1 MTSEP
6 NGLEIAIIGISG
18 RFPKSHTIDEFWEN
32 LKNGVE
38 LISEFPKSQQ
48 NSQVTSTG
56 HQQAPQTI
64 KAGSVLDNVE
74 QFDASFFGFNPREAE
89 AMDPQHRLFLECAW
103 EALENAGYDTEREE
117 RPIGVYAGV
126 GMSTYSFH
134 NLYPN
139 RELMESRGFLQTL
152 VGIDK
157 DYVPTRV
164 SYKLNLK
171 GPSISVGTACSSSL
185 VAVHLACQSLLS
197 GECDMALA
205 AGVSVKVPQNELT
218 LFPEEIVSP
227 DGHCRAFDG
236 KANGTIAGNG
246 IGVVVLKR
254 LEDALADGDYIYAV
268 IKGSAINNDG
278 ALKVGYTAPS
288 EEGQARVIRAAQ
300 VMAEVEPDTISYM
313 ETHGTGTPLGDPIEI
328 AAMTRAF
335 RGTTDKKGYCAI
347 GSVKTNVGHLDAAAG
362 ITGLIKTALALHH
375 QLLPPSLNFETPNPQ
390 IDFENSPFYVNTQ
403 CSEWKTNGTP
413 RRAGVSSFGFGGTN
427 VHVILEEAPA
437 VGQQGKQGVG
447 VNVLETTDTLTGQQ
461 ERQSHLLVISAKT
474 RSALATATTNLAYH
488 LKQHP
493 DLNLADIAYTLQV
506 GRRRFEHRRMV
517 VAKDLEDAVNALE
530 SENPQR
536 VFTQFQESSDRSI
549 VFLCTGQGAQ
559 YVNMARELYQS
570 EPTFRAE
577 CDRCFALLQPHL
589 GIDLRSCFYPTAE
602 EVEKAAEQLQQTA
615 ITQPAL
621 FVIEYALAKLWMSW
635 GVQPQAMIGHSIG
648 EYVAACLAGVF
659 GLEDALALVATRGRL
674 MQQMPAGAMVSVNL
688 SADDVQPFLGE
699 KRSLAASNAPCLSVV
714 SGSVEAV
721 EELEQ
726 QLEAKEIGYRRL
738 HTSHAF
744 HSPMMNPIVGAFTQ
758 HLTTIKLNPPQI
770 PFISNVTGTWIT
782 AAEATDPN
790 YWARHLRQGVRF
802 AEGIA
807 ELLKDA
813 QAIFLE
819 VGPGRTLSTLTKQQ
833 ATERVVLSSLR
844 HPQDKQSDV
853 AFILNTL
860 GKLWLEGVQVDWS
873 GFHLHE
879 KRDLLKAAR
888 LRYRIPLPTYPFER
902 QRYWIDPPEESA
914 NSRQVTLSKKPNIA
928 DWFYVP
934 SWKRSITSTCKVNGT
949 SVHSS
954 ILVFVDE
961 CGLGVQ
967 LVEHL
972 QQASQDVIIVKVG
985 SGFSQL
991 SDGVY
996 SLNPRQKDD
1005 YKALVDAL
1013 ITQDKRPSKIVHL
1026 WNVNNK
1032 KTGIYSG
1039 VFQPNLHP
1047 ELEFGLIKYAQDLGF
1062 YSLLLLAQAL
1072 GKQNLADNVK
1082 ILVVSNNLQDVTG
1095 EEILCPEKATLLGP
1109 VNVIS
1114 QEYPNVN
1121 CKSIDVVIPATE
1133 KLVDQLL
1140 AELAIQSS
1148 DRIIAYRGNHRWV
1161 QTFEP
1166 IRLEDAVE
1174 GTSRLRKGGVYLITG
1189 GLGGIGLVLAEY
1201 LAKTVQAKL
1210 ILTGRSAFPTKDEW
1224 EQWLV
1229 THDEQDS
1236 ISRKIRKV
1244 RELEAL
1250 GAEVLV
1256 ASVDVA
1262 NLTQMQSLIHQV
1274 ELRFGE
1280 LNGVFHAA
1288 GILGGQFNTVENT
1301 SEANCEQQFH
1311 PKVYGLLVLEKVLQ
1325 CREIDFCVLLS
1336 SLSTVLGGLGSV
1348 AYSSANLFMDAFTQQ
1363 HHQTRSI
1370 SWMSINWDSWQIGED
1385 SSKSASWGST
1395 LAEFAITSQEGVKA
1409 FQCLLSNS
1417 GLSQVV
1423 VSTGDLQG
1431 RMNQWIKLESSQEKA
1446 AAKSSNALSF
1456 YSRPDLQNDYIAPR
1470 NEIEQKIYHIWQEL
1484 LGMKQIGIYDNFFEL
1499 GGHSL
1504 LATQLISRIRKKFQL
1519 ELPVNILFNA
1529 PTIADISEY
1538 IETKINAVIPVE
1550 LGDREEGEL

>member
-6 NGLEIAIIGISG
+6 NGLEIAIIGMSG
-18 RFPKSHTIDEFWEN
+18 RFPKSYTIDQFWKN
-32 LKNGVE
+32 LQNGVE
-38 LISEFPKSQQ
+38 LITEFPASQQ

-56 HQQAPQTI
+56 HQPARQTI
-64 KAGSVLDNVE
+64 KSGSILEDVE

-218 LFPEEIVSP
+218 LSPEEIVSP
-227 DGHCRAFDG
+227 DGHCRAFDS

-300 VMAEVEPDTISYM
+300 LMAEVEPDTISYM

-335 RGTTDKKGYCAI
+335 RDTTDKKGYCAI

-375 QLLPPSLNFETPNPQ
+375 QVLPPSLNFETPNPQ
-390 IDFENSPFYVNTQ
+390 IDFANSPFYVNTH
-403 CSEWKTNGTP
+403 CSEWKRNGTP

-437 VGQQGKQGVG
+437 VEAK
-447 VNVLETTDTLTGQQ
+447 VLETTDTLTGQQ

-474 RSALATATTNLAYH
+474 ASALAQATRNLASH

-517 VAKDLEDAVNALE
+517 VAQDLEDAVNALE
-530 SENPQR
+530 SGNPQR
-536 VFTQFQESSDRSI
+536 VFSQFQESRDRSI

-570 EPTFRAE
+570 EPTFREE
-577 CDRCFALLQPHL
+577 CDRCFDLLQPHL
-589 GIDLRSCFYPTAE
+589 GIDLRSCLYPAPE
-602 EVEKAAEQLQQTA
+602 DVEQATDQLKQTA

-621 FVIEYALAKLWMSW
+621 FAIEYALAKLWMSW
-635 GVQPQAMIGHSIG
+635 GVQPQALIGHSIG

-659 GLEDALALVATRGRL
+659 SLEDALALVATRGRL
-674 MQQMPAGAMVSVNL
+674 MQQMPIGAMVSVNL
-688 SADDVQPFLGE
+688 SADEVQPFLG
-699 KRSLAASNAPCLSVV
+699 KKLALAASNAPCLSVV

-721 EELEQ
+721 EQLKQ
-726 QLEAKEIGYRRL
+726 QLEAKGIGYRRL

-744 HSPMMNPIVGAFTQ
+744 HSPMMNPIVGMFTQ
-758 HLTTIKLNPPQI
+758 HLHTVKLNPPQI

-782 AAEATDPN
+782 AADATDPN

-853 AFILNTL
+853 VFILNTL

-873 GFHLHE
+873 GFYAHE
-879 KRDLLKAAR
+879 KRDLLKAAA

-934 SWKRSITSTCKVNGT
+934 SWKRSITSTCKANGT
-949 SVHSS
+949 SLHSG
-954 ILVFVDE
+954 ILMFVDE
-961 CGLGVQ
+961 CGLGAQ

-1013 ITQDKRPSKIVHL
+1013 TTQDKRPSKIVHL
-1026 WNVNNK
+1026 WSVTEK
-1032 KTGIYSG
+1032 ETGIFSS
-1039 VFQPNLHP
+1039 VPKSNRHS
-1047 ELEFGLIKYAQDLGF
+1047 ELEIELIDCAQDLGF
-1062 YSLLLLAQAL
+1062 YSLLFLAQAL
-1072 GKQNLADNVK
+1072 GKENLADDVQ

-1095 EEILCPEKATLLGP
+1095 EETLCPEKATLLGP
-1109 VNVIS
+1109 VNVIF
-1114 QEYPNVN
+1114 QEYPNLN
-1121 CKSIDVVIPATE
+1121 CRSIDIVIPATE

-1166 IRLEDAVE
+1166 IHLEDAVE

-1210 ILTGRSAFPTKDEW
+1210 ILTGRSAFPAKDEW

-1229 THDEQDS
+1229 THDEQDG

-1301 SEANCEQQFH
+1301 SEANCEKQFH
-1311 PKVYGLLVLEKVLQ
+1311 PKVYGLLVLEKLLQ
-1325 CREIDFCVLLS
+1325 GREIDFCVLLS

-1348 AYSSANLFMDAFTQQ
+1348 AYSSANLFMDAFTRR

-1370 SWMSINWDSWQIGED
+1370 SWMSINWDSWQIEED
-1385 SSKSASWGST
+1385 PSKSASWGST
-1395 LAEFAITSQEGVKA
+1395 LAEFAINSQEGVKA

-1423 VSTGDLQG
+1423 VSTGDLQA
-1431 RMNQWIKLESSQEKA
+1431 RMNQWIKLESSHEKA
-1446 AAKSSNALSF
+1446 ASKSSNALSV

-1470 NEIEQKIYHIWQEL
+1470 NEIEQTISHIWQEL

-1504 LATQLISRIRKKFQL
+1504 LATQLISRIRKKFQV
-1519 ELPVNILFNA
+1519 EFPVNILFKA
-1529 PTIADISEY
+1529 PTIADVSEY
-1538 IETKINAVIPVE
+1538 IETKLNAVIPVAV
-1550 LGDREEGEL
+1550 GDREEGKI